1 MREDDATVS
10 VLAKCEMDDS
20 WGEGGVR
27 DATEKS
33 ERANRCHE
41 SVRGDFFFFFFV
53 IVSDRGG
60 AFRRHGG
67 GIRSIRNDEI
77 GRNGNFILY
86 GREFAERTVGRSFV
100 AKIFGGDGGRSAR
113 EEFEHRRVARIVE
126 EGDEKEERVESDC
139 EFGDD

>member
-10 VLAKCEMDDS
+10 VFAECEMDDS
-20 WGEGGVR
+20 WGEDGVR
-27 DATEKS
+27 DATETS

-41 SVRGDFFFFFFV
+41 SMRGDFFFFV
-53 IVSDRGG
+53 NVSDGGG

-67 GIRSIRNDEI
+67 RIRSIRNDEI
-77 GRNGNFILY
+77 GRNRDFILH

-113 EEFEHRRVARIVE
+113 EEFEDRRVARIVE